1 MLDNSVR
8 WDGIEKRK
16 NRADGMTGNCTNKE
30 EVAQYFH

>member
-1 MLDNSVR
+1 MLDNSIR